1 MRTKKRKKTT
11 RMRGAETFGH
21 GFRQKVK
28 GHGNSGGPGM
38 SGSGKRGD
46 QKKQKAL
53 ALAKKMGFKS
63 YFGKQGMTSA
73 STAKR
78 KYKFM
83 NLEQIKENLFSKDA
97 EKIDLKNYKIL
108 GKGEGFKATIE
119 AKEATK
125 GAIEK
130 MEKAG
135 GKIVLPTKKEKV
147 VEKKTSE
154 KSVKGES
161 DAGKDSSSN

>member
-1 MRTKKRKKTT
+1 
-11 RMRGAETFGH
+11 MRGARSFGH

-28 GHGNSGGPGM
+28 GHGNAGGPGM

-46 QKKQKAL
+46 QKREWAFN
-53 ALAKKMGFKS
+53 LAKKEGYKS

-78 KYKFM
+78 KYKFI
-83 NLEQIKENLFSKDA
+83 NLGTIKENLFEKDGQN
-97 EKIDLKNYKIL
+97 IDLKKYKIL

-135 GKIVLPTKKEKV
+135 GKIVLPVVKTPQSVSSENKKEDKA
-147 VEKKTSE
+147 EKKE
-154 KSVKGES
+154 
-161 DAGKDSSSN
+161 